1 MKESCPIAVLL
12 GGFIFS
18 LSTLVN
24 AATVT
29 YSFTAEINQTNTSL
43 IPLGEVFTGTFTAD
57 PDPDTSSS
65 EEFGP
70 IYALVGEQTI
80 NSTTIG
86 DNGLIATSGGIYVQ
100 DDRVAE
106 SAIIDKL
113 VPEAGFIGVDTGI
126 RSYAWNT
133 QDNDATILSDSSLP
147 LSFPL
152 SELESAGFNIQF
164 KEGSDYCQNVTGTC
178 VANGFI
184 TELSVSRV
192 PLPAAAWTFGSG
204 LLGLAG
210 MARRKRAA
218 QRLKADSATTTASVA
233 VSV

>member
-1 MKESCPIAVLL
+1 MKESCPIAALL

-57 PDPDTSSS
+57 PDAFSN
-65 EEFGP
+65 ELFGP

-80 NSTTIG
+80 ISTTIG
-86 DNGLIATSGGIYVQ
+86 DNSLIATSGGIYLQ
-100 DDRVAE
+100 DDRI
-106 SAIIDKL
+106 SGDTTYDKL
-113 VPEAGFIGVDTGI
+113 APEAGFIGVDTGI

-164 KEGSDYCQNVTGTC
+164 KEGSDYCQNVTGIC